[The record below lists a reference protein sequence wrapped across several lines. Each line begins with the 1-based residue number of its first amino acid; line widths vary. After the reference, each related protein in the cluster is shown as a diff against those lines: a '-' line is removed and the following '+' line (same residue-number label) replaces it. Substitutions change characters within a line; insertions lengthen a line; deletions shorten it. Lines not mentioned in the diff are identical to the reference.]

1 MLLYFLDSIIGQ
13 KLGGGAAFCSVHL
26 KCMQKLSS
34 CRFPAQSPAMMQACG
49 RKAGQALKNQQVFLP
64 DLILINGL

>member
-1 MLLYFLDSIIGQ
+1 MVRCEMCFWKILFLT
-13 KLGGGAAFCSVHL
+13 AFCSARL
-26 KCMQKLSS
+26 KYMQKLSS